1 MKKPRLFLS
10 HSWKDKFFVNKLA
23 EQLAAR
29 GVEVWV
35 DSAELKVGDSLFQSV
50 SKAIADNDH
59 FAIILSHNS
68 VSSNWVQREL
78 QLAMNLV
85 LEKKNRRILPILIER
100 CEVPLFLRDLLYA
113 DFTDQR
119 NFDSALVQVLGA
131 LGIEFKTSVVSAP
144 EPSEPQQKIS
154 PPKEATIPGM
164 LGSFEDIHIVEV
176 DKARTYKSDEESA
189 LYNVYLKLSAV
200 PPGEWTQIFDAE
212 REFPRHSMWR
222 RAWIESDYVVVYCI
236 PEEMKQYH
244 LRDVKQD
251 VANSNGKYREYLM
264 RVERRR
270 VSDAQR
276 LDKEK
281 GMLDDTLDGL
291 EL

>member
-1 MKKPRLFLS
+1 
-10 HSWKDKFFVNKLA
+10 
-23 EQLAAR
+23 
-29 GVEVWV
+29 
-35 DSAELKVGDSLFQSV
+35 
-50 SKAIADNDH
+50 
-59 FAIILSHNS
+59 
-68 VSSNWVQREL
+68 
-78 QLAMNLV
+78 
-85 LEKKNRRILPILIER
+85 
-100 CEVPLFLRDLLYA
+100 
-113 DFTDQR
+113 
-119 NFDSALVQVLGA
+119 
-131 LGIEFKTSVVSAP
+131 
-144 EPSEPQQKIS
+144 
-154 PPKEATIPGM
+154 M

-176 DKARTYKSDEESA
+176 DKARTYKPDDESA

-222 RAWIESDYVVVYCI
+222 RAWIESDYVVVHCV

-264 RVERRR
+264 RVERQR